1 VSILGNRVLR
11 REDPKFLTVGG
22 TYVGDLPLE
31 GALHVTFV
39 RSTAAHARIES
50 VDVEGARSAPGVVAV
65 YTDADID
72 AGPVAPM
79 GFLNQAMKRS
89 FLADGV
95 VRYVGEPVIAIVA
108 ESREAGADA
117 AELVVIEYEP
127 LPVVVDPEAA
137 VSSETMIFEGA
148 DTNVPFE
155 LQFPEDPAL
164 FDDCEVVVRQRI
176 VNQRVAP
183 CPLEARA
190 AAAEM
195 VEGRLRFFAS
205 TQGAHGV
212 KETLVAQLGLAPEDV
227 HVISPDVGG
236 GFGAKGSVYTEELVV
251 GWCARALG
259 RPVRW
264 SETRSDS
271 MVGLGHGR
279 GQVQNVTIGGT
290 RAGQITAYRLN
301 VLQDSGAY
309 ADIGA
314 VLPFMTRQMAPG
326 VYAIPKVECS
336 TRSILTNTVPT
347 VAYRGAGR
355 PEATAALER
364 VVDCFAAEIGLDP
377 AQVRRRNLIQADA
390 FPYTTAVGTK
400 YDSGDYLRAFE
411 LALENAGYDDLR
423 AEQARR
429 REAGSSD
436 RSVKQ
441 IGIGISSYVEITAPI
456 AGGEFG
462 AVEVRPDGKVI
473 VRTGTSPHGQGHA
486 TAWSMIVADAMG
498 VALEDIEVI
507 HGDTDIVPRGGG
519 TGGSR
524 SLQLGGTAVNQ
535 AAGEVVDRAREL
547 AADLL
552 EADPA
557 DIVLDKAGGRFHVA
571 GTPSISRSW
580 RELGAASIERDG
592 VPLQAEADFEYPG
605 ATFPFGTHV
614 SVVEVDIETGQV
626 RLLRHISVDD
636 AGKIMNPLLAEGQVH
651 GGIAQGVAQALLEE
665 FRYDAGGNPL
675 TANLAD
681 YSFISAA
688 ELPSFETAFTET
700 PTPLNTLGV
709 KGIGEAG
716 TIGST
721 PAVHNAVCDALAHLG
736 VRHVD
741 MPATP
746 ERVWEAIQSAG
757 GSPTESDTETATGAT
772 GPGPGA

>member
-22 TYVGDLPLE
+22 TYVGDLDLA

-39 RSTAAHARIES
+39 RSTLAHGRITSIDLDE
-50 VDVEGARSAPGVVAV
+50 ALSAPGVVAIYRNSDLGV
-65 YTDADID
+65 A
-72 AGPVAPM
+72 PVAPM
-79 GFLNQAMKRS
+79 GFLNQAMKRPL
-89 FLADGV
+89 LADGV
-95 VRYVGEPVIAIVA
+95 VRYVGEPVVAIVA
-108 ESREAGADA
+108 ESREAGVDA
-117 AELVVIEYEP
+117 AELVAIDYAP
-127 LPVVVDPEAA
+127 LPIVVDPEQA
-137 VSSETMIFEGA
+137 VSSETMLFEEA

-155 LQFPEDPAL
+155 LQFPEDPAM

-183 CPLEARA
+183 CPLEVRA

-195 VEGRLRFFAS
+195 VEGRLRFFAC

-212 KETLVAQLGLAPEDV
+212 KESLVQQLGMEPEDV
-227 HVISPDVGG
+227 HVITPDVGG
-236 GFGAKGSVYTEELVV
+236 GFGAKGSVYTEELFV

-264 SETRSDS
+264 SETRSES
-271 MVGLGHGR
+271 MLGLGHGR

-290 RAGQITAYRLN
+290 RDGKITAYRLN

-336 TRSILTNTVPT
+336 SRAILTNTMPT

-355 PEATAALER
+355 PEATSAMER
-364 VVDCFAAEIGLDP
+364 AVDCFAAEIGLDP
-377 AQVRRRNLIQADA
+377 ADVRRRNFIPADA
-390 FPYTTAVGTK
+390 FPFMTAVGTE
-400 YDSGDYLRAFE
+400 YDSGDYQRAFE
-411 LALENAGYDDLR
+411 LALEIAGYRELR

-436 RSVKQ
+436 PSVKQ
-441 IGIGISSYVEITAPI
+441 LGIGLSSYVEITAPI

-473 VRTGTSPHGQGHA
+473 IRTGTSPHGQGHV

-498 VALEDIEVI
+498 VALEDVEVI

-519 TGGSR
+519 TVGSR

-535 AAGEVVDRAREL
+535 AAVEVVDRAREL
-547 AADLL
+547 AAELL
-552 EADPA
+552 EADAA
-557 DIVLDKAGGRFHVA
+557 DVVLDKAGGRFHVA

-580 RELGAASIERDG
+580 RELGAASVERDG
-592 VPLQAEADFEYPG
+592 TPLQAEVDFEYPG
-605 ATFPFGTHV
+605 ATFPFGTHLA
-614 SVVEVDIETGQV
+614 VVEVDVETGQV

-651 GGIAQGVAQALLEE
+651 GGIAQGAAQALLEE
-665 FRYDAGGNPL
+665 FRYDDDGNPL
-675 TANLAD
+675 TGNLAD
-681 YSFISAA
+681 YSFISAT

-700 PTPLNTLGV
+700 PTPRNTLGV

-716 TIGST
+716 TIGAT

-746 ERVWEAIQSAG
+746 ERVWEAIRRAG
-757 GSPTESDTETATGAT
+757 E
-772 GPGPGA
+772 